1 MQTVRLVGNIA
12 QFGEV
17 WETSCNNVRDIFR
30 LIDCQTS
37 GFRKYLMEADKAG
50 VAYEIRKGKDILQ
63 NPEDLLLKTV
73 DDEEIVIVEVPDG
86 AKAGLK
92 IIAGIILTVIG
103 FTVPGFQFLIP
114 IGTNLIVG
122 GITELLAPGPETEDA
137 DDPSYLF
144 NGPVNNIRQGLP
156 VPVLYGELIV
166 GGGAISA
173 YYSSA
178 PVVIRGDTVEGNAST
193 TSAGNAAINFN
204 SGEGSTA
211 PTTESRGLNS
221 YSLSTDSILTGQP
234 LVNDTK
240 FNVSRRG

>member
-17 WETSCNNVRDIFR
+17 WETSCNNVRDIFK

-92 IIAGIILTVIG
+92 IIAGIILTVVGFATGQTWLISIG
-103 FTVPGFQFLIP
+103 A
-114 IGTNLIVG
+114 NLIVG

-178 PVVIRGDTVEGNAST
+178 PIVIRGDTVEGNAST
-193 TSAGNAAINFN
+193 TSAGNVAINFN

-211 PTTESRGLNS
+211 PTTENRGLNS